1 LIIGFFAK
9 KKSEDAVMSIITRFR
24 EENLSAPKFSG
35 KHFIF
40 LQSDNGEFSSSQV
53 RAYSWRSGIFQR
65 FSSPHH
71 SLMNGP
77 VERAIKKVKTIGK
90 CMLEERHMPQ
100 IFWEDA
106 AKMAIYVLNRTPNR
120 YEGRWQREAM
130 HLMFGISTDYSRFR
144 VPFSKAYVMK
154 RPAEI
159 RKDWKKKG
167 YKGILVGISDVD
179 YTVWVPELGAEIQS
193 TNVIIDESAQG
204 ELETGEIYPEITEKD
219 REKLVER
226 TYTVEDFEYLR
237 GTEHIDNEDGL
248 SYKVLDIR
256 RHRGRNGSSIVV
268 DRKCSSG
275 GAVDTIYALDAAA
288 LTDASSAVGH
298 KAAGGQSA
306 AVSSVPERRASGV
319 KQSEVGE
326 LSRDSLLARASETGD
341 SRLVHELLAAG
352 VKPNTTAVSGTGREP
367 GKVLVDKAPGG
378 AKRALGGVE
387 DFRRKSSRLGNIKSI
402 NYHLTQYTLVESY
415 QADGE
420 IRSYFI
426 PKTYAQAIACED
438 SAHWIRAMEEE
449 LAGLEDAGCFEIE
462 ILPEGANAIPA
473 KWIFT
478 VKTDSL
484 GRLVRFK
491 ARLVA
496 GGHRQV
502 EGIDFVET
510 FSPTVSWDS
519 VRLFLALTVSHNLV
533 PLQLDVD
540 MAYLYGDIE
549 PDVTIFMRA
558 PDGIK
563 LPGGSVYRLKK
574 SLYGL
579 KQAGRIWNKLID
591 DKLRG
596 IGFIPLDSDS
606 CVYIRRR
613 DDEVALLLLYVDD
626 IICSASNREI
636 LIEVV
641 DYLRASFK
649 LKLMGVPT
657 NVDLPIPSQLLGLEL
672 IWGEN
677 FSSVQINSGKLV
689 RELLR
694 DQYKDEGTRP
704 NKVPVDPTFKFSKND
719 VLIDNGN
726 LSNQD
731 KAMQKSYRSIVG
743 VVIFLVTTCRVDI
756 AFAATQLARYMSK
769 PGYRHYRAA
778 NYLLSYLSGTVDLGI
793 AFYSTGNRRI
803 YAYAD
808 SDFGS
813 DESRKACAGYVFI
826 LANGPIKWKC
836 AFSQEIPLSTCE
848 AEVRA
853 VSAMLEPVK
862 HCIWI
867 DRVLNSLGLGEEYT
881 SGSVQISSSI
891 DSSVISPMTV
901 YEDNQAAI
909 AWTSN
914 PIMSKKMK
922 HVERNLFWVRE
933 EIMKKTFSLVWIE
946 TSNQIADL
954 FTKALAAVVYW
965 RFVDMLTVSAN
976 KFRETNGGV

>member
-1 LIIGFFAK
+1 MG
-9 KKSEDAVMSIITRFR
+9 
-24 EENLSAPKFSG
+24 
-35 KHFIF
+35 
-40 LQSDNGEFSSSQV
+40 
-53 RAYSWRSGIFQR
+53 
-65 FSSPHH
+65 
-71 SLMNGP
+71 
-77 VERAIKKVKTIGK
+77 
-90 CMLEERHMPQ
+90 
-100 IFWEDA
+100 
-106 AKMAIYVLNRTPNR
+106 
-120 YEGRWQREAM
+120 
-130 HLMFGISTDYSRFR
+130 
-144 VPFSKAYVMK
+144 
-154 RPAEI
+154 
-159 RKDWKKKG
+159 
-167 YKGILVGISDVD
+167 
-179 YTVWVPELGAEIQS
+179 
-193 TNVIIDESAQG
+193 
-204 ELETGEIYPEITEKD
+204 TGEEG
-219 REKLVER
+219 V
-226 TYTVEDFEYLR
+226 DF
-237 GTEHIDNEDGL
+237 T
-248 SYKVLDIR
+248 
-256 RHRGRNGSSIVV
+256 
-268 DRKCSSG
+268 
-275 GAVDTIYALDAAA
+275 
-288 LTDASSAVGH
+288 
-298 KAAGGQSA
+298 
-306 AVSSVPERRASGV
+306 
-319 KQSEVGE
+319 
-326 LSRDSLLARASETGD
+326 
-341 SRLVHELLAAG
+341 
-352 VKPNTTAVSGTGREP
+352 
-367 GKVLVDKAPGG
+367 
-378 AKRALGGVE
+378 
-387 DFRRKSSRLGNIKSI
+387 
-402 NYHLTQYTLVESY
+402 
-415 QADGE
+415 
-420 IRSYFI
+420 
-426 PKTYAQAIACED
+426 
-438 SAHWIRAMEEE
+438 
-449 LAGLEDAGCFEIE
+449 
-462 ILPEGANAIPA
+462 
-473 KWIFT
+473 
-478 VKTDSL
+478 
-484 GRLVRFK
+484 
-491 ARLVA
+491 
-496 GGHRQV
+496 
-502 EGIDFVET
+502 ET

-519 VRLFLALTVSHNLV
+519 VRLFLALTVTHNLV

-549 PDVTIFMRA
+549 PDVTIFMKP
-558 PDGIK
+558 PDGIQ
-563 LPGGSVYRLKK
+563 LPGKHIYRLKK

-591 DKLRG
+591 EKLRG

-613 DDEVALLLLYVDD
+613 GEEVALLLLYVDD

-636 LIEVV
+636 LIEIV

-657 NVDLPIPSQLLGLEL
+657 NFDLPVPTQLLGLEL

-677 FSSVQINSGKLV
+677 FSSVQINSSKLV

-694 DQYKDEGTRP
+694 DHFKDDGCRP
-704 NKVPVDPTFKFSKND
+704 NRVPVDPTFKFSKND

-756 AFAATQLARYMSK
+756 SYASTQLARYMSK

-813 DESRKACAGYVFI
+813 DESRKACAGFVFI

-914 PIMSKKMK
+914 PVMSKKMK

-933 EIMKKTFSLVWIE
+933 EILKKTFSLVWIE

-954 FTKALAAVVYW
+954 FTKALVPLVYW
-965 RFVDMLTVSAN
+965 RFVDMVAVSAS
-976 KFRETNGGV
+976 KFREMCSSDV